1 MQVKMCIT
9 RNTPHRTDV
18 AMHWGSVT
26 TLLQLTLQ
34 PIVSETNIE
43 RNALNIL
50 VFLHNIPRLYLLME
64 AKTRSCKQHEL
75 IYFTHTN
82 DRVTFTNR

>member
-1 MQVKMCIT
+1 MMQVKMCIT

-18 AMHWGSVT
+18 TMPWGSVT
-26 TLLQLTLQ
+26 TVNTQ
-34 PIVSETNIE
+34 PIVSESNIE

-82 DRVTFTNR
+82 DKGNFYQ